1 MIFNSVTYLLFLS
14 LVVCLFWVLP
24 QRARLWMIFVASMTF
39 YGFWRPEFLVVML
52 VAAGTDFFV
61 ARRIEASADDRVR
74 WRWLLVSLIINLG
87 LLFYFKYLFF
97 FLDNAVATLHLFGY
111 HDIQAPALSI
121 VLPLGISFYT
131 FQTISYTV
139 DVYRKFIRAEKDFV
153 LYGCFVIFFPQLVAG
168 PILRGSELLGQLL
181 ARPQFRVETFVS
193 GLRRILFGL
202 FLKVVLADNIAPMV
216 DFGFDQPVANLSA
229 IDVLTLAFLFGFQ
242 IYFDF
247 AAYSHIAIGS
257 ARLMG
262 ISFPENFNFPY
273 MAHSPRE
280 FWRRWHISLSS
291 WIRDYLYLPLLGAKV
306 RDRSV
311 DGLAVAVYEHAK
323 NMRHPLMVLF
333 LTWAIM
339 GFWHGANWT
348 FVMWGLFHAT
358 CVAIYRLIEAPVS
371 TFPRAIR
378 AIGGW
383 SVTLP
388 LMMLAWIPFRAQSVG
403 MAVDM
408 YGKLFS
414 VQEWLYLGMR
424 ENTYLVAAFVFVSM
438 TLTYG
443 VHEYAGRWFRE
454 HRWLGFLGETVV
466 IGTTTAL
473 VFVFLRPINQ
483 FIYFQF

>member
-1 MIFNSVTYLLFLS
+1 MIL
-14 LVVCLFWVLP
+14 
-24 QRARLWMIFVASMTF
+24 VASLTF
-39 YGFWRPEFLVVML
+39 YGFWRPEFLLVML
-52 VAAGTDFFV
+52 VSTGTDFLV
-61 ARRIEASADDRVR
+61 ARQIEANDDDRVR
-74 WRWLLVSLIINLG
+74 WRWLLLSLSINLS

-97 FLDNAVATLHLFGY
+97 FLDNAVATLHFFGY
-111 HDIQAPALSI
+111 RDIQAPALNI
-121 VLPLGISFYT
+121 ALPLGISFYT

-153 LYGCFVIFFPQLVAG
+153 LYGCFVTFFPQLVAG
-168 PILRGSELLGQLL
+168 PILRGSELLGQLF
-181 ARPQFRVETFVS
+181 ARPQFRLETIVS

-202 FLKVVLADNIAPMV
+202 FLKVVLADNIAPLV
-216 DFGFDQPVANLSA
+216 DSGFDQPVAHLSA

-247 AAYSHIAIGS
+247 SAYSHIAIGS

-273 MAHSPRE
+273 MASSPRE

-291 WIRDYLYLPLLGAKV
+291 WIRDYLYLPLLGVKV

-311 DGLAVAVYEHAK
+311 DGLAVVAEEHGK
-323 NMRHPLMVLF
+323 NNRHPLLALF

-348 FVMWGLFHAT
+348 FVLWGLFHAA
-358 CVAIYRLIEAPVS
+358 CVAIYRAIEAPV
-371 TFPRAIR
+371 TALPRAVR
-378 AIGGW
+378 VLGGW
-383 SVTLP
+383 TITLP
-388 LMMLAWIPFRAQSVG
+388 LMMLAWILFRAQSVR
-403 MAVDM
+403 AAIEM

-414 VQEWLYLGMR
+414 MQEWLYLGMR

-438 TLTYG
+438 TLCYG
-443 VHEYAGRWFRE
+443 IHEYAIHWLRE
-454 HRWLGFLGETVV
+454 HKWLSFLGETFVM
-466 IGTTTAL
+466 GMTTAL

>member
-1 MIFNSVTYLLFLS
+1 MIFNSVTYLLFLT

-24 QRARLWMIFVASMTF
+24 QRARLWMILFASVTF
-39 YGFWRPEFLVVML
+39 YGFWRLEFLSIML
-52 VAAGTDFFV
+52 VSAGTDFLA
-61 ARRIEASADDRVR
+61 ARRIEASMDDRLR
-74 WRWLLVSLIINLG
+74 WRWLLVSLFVNLG

-97 FLDNAVATLHLFGY
+97 FLDNAVATLHFFGY
-111 HDIQAPALSI
+111 HDFQTPALNI
-121 VLPLGISFYT
+121 ILPLGISFYT

-139 DVYRKFIRAEKDFV
+139 DVYRKFIPAEKDFV
-153 LYGCFVIFFPQLVAG
+153 LYGCFVTFFPQLVAG
-168 PILRGSELLGQLL
+168 PILRGSELLGQLH
-181 ARPQFRVETFVS
+181 AKPEFRLETFVG

-202 FLKVVLADNIAPMV
+202 FLKVVLADNIAPLV
-216 DFGFDQPVANLSA
+216 DFGFEQPVANLSA

-247 AAYSHIAIGS
+247 AAYSQIAIGS

-273 MAHSPRE
+273 MASSPRD

-306 RDRSV
+306 SDRSV
-311 DGLAVAVYEHAK
+311 DGLAVATYHRGQ
-323 NMRHPLMVLF
+323 NMRHPFVVLF

-348 FVMWGLFHAT
+348 FVMWGLFHAS
-358 CVAIYRLIEAPVS
+358 CIAIYRVIEAPVS

-378 AIGGW
+378 VLGGW
-383 SVTLP
+383 FITLP
-388 LMMLAWIPFRAQSVG
+388 LMMLAWIPFRAHSVG
-403 MAVDM
+403 TAAEM

-414 VQEWLYLGMR
+414 VQQWLFLGMR
-424 ENTYLVAAFVFVSM
+424 ENVYLVAAFVAVSM
-438 TLTYG
+438 TLSFV
-443 VHEYAGRWFRE
+443 VHKYACRWLSER
-454 HRWLGFLGETVV
+454 RCLGFLSETVV
-466 IGTTTAL
+466 IGITTAL